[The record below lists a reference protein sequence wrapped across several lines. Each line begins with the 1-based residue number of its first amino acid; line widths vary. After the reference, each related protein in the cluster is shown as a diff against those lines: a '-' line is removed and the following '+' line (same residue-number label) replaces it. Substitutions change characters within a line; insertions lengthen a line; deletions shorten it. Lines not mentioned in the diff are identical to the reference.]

1 MKNVETYFEDLG
13 DYKIGNLM
21 MTVQGIP
28 GKDGVIT
35 KGVFCTLYIKKDEEG
50 AEEEKIDFVFSLT
63 SVPEFNRHVQ
73 SLIKQ
78 AIKLKE
84 KDNKKTKKNKKD
96 ENKG

>member
-1 MKNVETYFEDLG
+1 MKKIETYFEELS

-28 GKDGVIT
+28 GKDGDIV
-35 KGVFCTLYIKKDEEG
+35 KGVFCTLYVKKDEEG

-78 AIKLKE
+78 AIKLKLE
-84 KDNKKTKKNKKD
+84 DSKKAKKVKQN